1 MTVPGL
7 RHHCLTRLSHS
18 QAGCQIHRHLPC
30 ISPDYRLAGVF
41 HVKSWRMQDLGHHQ
55 TFVVQ
60 VWSPS
65 LETPLPLECPV
76 WRPSYLQSAGE
87 CPAQATWD
95 TAEPAA
101 TGRDTVKK
109 AFDPYQVLF
118 SKLQRRQAAE
128 TGLLK
133 KLVCFPQS
141 LLCTLCSVPDCGVQQ
156 DHEDLCVGH
165 SSL

>member
-7 RHHCLTRLSHS
+7 RHHRLTRLSHS

-41 HVKSWRMQDLGHHQ
+41 HVKSWQLQDLGHHQ

-76 WRPSYLQSAGE
+76 WKPSYLRSAGE

-101 TGRDTVKK
+101 TWT
-109 AFDPYQVLF
+109 
-118 SKLQRRQAAE
+118 QRRRHLIH
-128 TGLLK
+128 TRS
-133 KLVCFPQS
+133 CFPSYSDDRQLRQGFSRSWFASHS
-141 LLCTLCSVPDCGVQQ
+141 LLSAHSAQCLTVVFNRTMRT
-156 DHEDLCVGH
+156 CV
-165 SSL
+165 